1 MQSVV
6 IYIYLFIY
14 LNSLTYKLKV
24 IDTINK
30 QTKNNLC
37 LHNFSDFLQFLQFDQ
52 ILKDLTKNLT
62 HSLTNFLINC
72 KKQI

>member
-14 LNSLTYKLKV
+14 LISLTYTLKV

-30 QTKNNLC
+30 QKKIIFVC
-37 LHNFSDFLQFLQFDQ
+37 IISQIFLQFLQFDQ
-52 ILKDLTKNLT
+52 ILKDLSKNLT
-62 HSLTNFLINC
+62 HSLRNFLIKC

>member
-14 LNSLTYKLKV
+14 LISLTYTLKE
-24 IDTINK
+24 IETINK

-37 LHNFSDFLQFLQFDQ
+37 LHNFSDLLQCLQIDQ
-52 ILKDLTKNLT
+52 ILKDLSKNLT